1 MAKAG
6 DKAPPP
12 CAPRKPEVSGART
25 RGSLSAATAP
35 GTAVVSEAT
44 APSGGASRGGAR
56 PAGAGRG
63 RPILARA
70 GPALSRELS
79 RRRPSPCA
87 AAAEPIKFVSDKS
100 KKRGVKERCRRVAR
114 GCWRVRGCPPARSAQ
129 PGAAAAGED
138 RRAAPAPAPAALGLG
153 SCHRPRAAAPPPL
166 SGPACEYGGAAET
179 GSAPR
184 RGRAVL
190 RGLAVTPG
198 SAGASG
204 ESDRCQAP
212 PPPGA
217 ARAGGTSAALAAGR
231 VALWDGELLRVLL
244 RGAAG
249 GGPRP
254 GEGRA
259 PPDNCLEPA
268 SPLCSASSLPLGLRN
283 M

>member
-1 MAKAG
+1 M
-6 DKAPPP
+6 
-12 CAPRKPEVSGART
+12 
-25 RGSLSAATAP
+25 
-35 GTAVVSEAT
+35 
-44 APSGGASRGGAR
+44 
-56 PAGAGRG
+56 
-63 RPILARA
+63 
-70 GPALSRELS
+70 
-79 RRRPSPCA
+79 
-87 AAAEPIKFVSDKS
+87 
-100 KKRGVKERCRRVAR
+100 AR

-129 PGAAAAGED
+129 PGASPGED

-212 PPPGA
+212 PPGRLGPGA
-217 ARAGGTSAALAAGR
+217 PPPLWLRAGSRCGTGSCS
-231 VALWDGELLRVLL
+231 RVLL
-244 RGAAG
+244 QGAAG

-254 GEGRA
+254 GKGRA
-259 PPDNCLEPA
+259 PPDSCLEPV
-268 SPLCSASSLPLGLRN
+268 SPLCSASSLSPGAAEHVSETGGLRRSRAAAVCGCPR
-283 M
+283 